1 MTGRQ
6 TMNAL
11 QNWQAL
17 AVVTSRFH
25 TDGELQQWDGWWEW
39 LTDVGKDTAGAL
51 SHWTKP
57 TTSGFFLQ
65 LERIQSA
72 FTLSTNDSEEVSCIW
87 CLVALALIGC
97 DGSVTWRN
105 TWENANFRPPYP
117 HNANMHVFSLGC
129 WHINTFPSI
138 SNQAAPF
145 RFSLAVV
152 NTFSPLP
159 WPRTRSLTIGFLCWK
174 SSGRG
179 PALPS
184 RAPIR
189 ITSQEERSPAE
200 NPRLTQSTHIM
211 RKEHSCRFVQTPY
224 G

>member
-1 MTGRQ
+1 MLGCLYSFLSLVWPNIDNICSHMMTGRQ

-97 DGSVTWRN
+97 DVSVTWRN
-105 TWENANFRPPYP
+105 TWENANFRPLTPT
-117 HNANMHVFSLGC
+117 MLIC
-129 WHINTFPSI
+129 
-138 SNQAAPF
+138 
-145 RFSLAVV
+145 
-152 NTFSPLP
+152 TFS
-159 WPRTRSLTIGFLCWK
+159 
-174 SSGRG
+174 
-179 PALPS
+179 
-184 RAPIR
+184 
-189 ITSQEERSPAE
+189 
-200 NPRLTQSTHIM
+200 
-211 RKEHSCRFVQTPY
+211 V
-224 G
+224 